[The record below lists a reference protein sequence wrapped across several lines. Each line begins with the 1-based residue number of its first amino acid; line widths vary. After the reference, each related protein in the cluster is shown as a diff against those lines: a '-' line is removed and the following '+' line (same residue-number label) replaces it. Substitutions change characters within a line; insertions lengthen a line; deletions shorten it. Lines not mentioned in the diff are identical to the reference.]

1 MKYDKKKIGDVEYF
15 LLDLDQIA
23 VEKRVIEDM
32 ESGVDVYYDRRWEIT
47 DKLTDW
53 LEFSQSVYQDKNV
66 LILGSGI
73 GAETIVIGKR
83 AKRVYLNDLS
93 ATALALCVEQLE
105 KNEIKNYLTLFGR
118 YEQLNIPKVDIIV
131 ASFLVYNADTLSA
144 IKSFIQNMDCQ
155 FLLMN
160 ENLKE
165 FQKLLSEFEHE
176 IVFEVDGAKCVMLR

>member
-1 MKYDKKKIGDVEYF
+1 MKYAKKKIGSAEYF
-15 LLDLDQIA
+15 LLDLDQKA

-47 DKLTDW
+47 DNLTDW
-53 LEFSQSVYQDKNV
+53 LEDNQSVYQNKSV

-73 GAETIVIGKR
+73 GAETIVLGKR
-83 AKRVYLNDLS
+83 AEKVYLNDLS
-93 ATALALCVEQLE
+93 ATALDLCVEQLE
-105 KNEIKNYLTLFGR
+105 KNKIKNYLTLLGR
-118 YEQLNIPKVDIIV
+118 YEQLNLPKVDIIV
-131 ASFLVYNADTLSA
+131 ASFLVYNAETLTA
-144 IKSFIQNMDCQ
+144 ISCFIQNMGCQ

-176 IVFEVDGAKCVMLR
+176 IVFEVDGAKCVMLG